1 MGEIFLVGKDIN
13 YLSGVRSK
21 LAVEGF
27 VVDMEKDISDAVR
40 VVHNLKRKKPGYL
53 VVEVNNPF
61 VHFLE
66 IIQRTKREED
76 LAHLPIFAFS
86 VLSAPEFQDK
96 ILTAGADY
104 FFPKDELDLDSF
116 IFSFKRIIKN
126 KS

>member
-1 MGEIFLVGKDIN
+1 MGGIFLVGKDIN
-13 YLSGVRSK
+13 FLTGVQSK

-40 VVHNLKRKKPGYL
+40 VVHNLKRKKPHYL

-66 IIQRTKREED
+66 IIKRAKQEDD

-86 VLSAPEFQDK
+86 SLTGPEFQDK

-104 FFPKDELDLDSF
+104 FFLKDELDLDSF

-126 KS
+126 KN